1 MIIDASVL
9 LQALFP
15 DENQPNAQA
24 VIRDHVAGRVH
35 LAAPDLLFY
44 ELSNACLM
52 ANRRWRISPAD
63 AEAVL
68 LAIEELGIATEPVS
82 WRQILPLARRFE
94 RSAYDGAYLGLAEST
109 GQPLVTGDIRLY
121 HAVHPALDWV
131 RWIGDYR
138 TTE

>member
-15 DENQPNAQA
+15 DENQPKAQA
-24 VIRDHVAGRVH
+24 VIRDHVAGRIT
-35 LAAPDLLFY
+35 LTAPDLLFY
-44 ELSNACLM
+44 ELSNACVM
-52 ANRRWRISPAD
+52 AIRRRRITPAD
-63 AEAVL
+63 AEAIL
-68 LAIEELGIATEPVS
+68 LAIEEIGISTESVS

-121 HAVHPALDWV
+121 HAVHPALEWV
-131 RWIGDYR
+131 RWIGDYQ
-138 TTE
+138 TIE